1 MYLFTGQRDHKID
14 GKDRIVVPSAYA
26 NAIAATGKGVV
37 YLVPGPDGG
46 CLEAYPGD
54 VFEAMAGGQVPNRFD
69 GDLARK
75 RAFFSNAERC
85 ELTGP
90 GRISIPDRF
99 LALFPKRE
107 VRICGFN
114 TYLELWDPQRWEVEV
129 GSGIRVD
136 GGQVNGKQADGGK
149 PPPKA

>member
-26 NAIAATGKGVV
+26 TAIQAQGKGAV

-46 CLEAYPGD
+46 CLEAYPAD
-54 VFEAMAGGQVPNRFD
+54 VFEAMAQGQIPNRFD

-75 RAFFSNAERC
+75 RSFFSNAEHC

-90 GRISIPDRF
+90 GRITIPDRF

-114 TYLELWDPQRWEVEV
+114 TYLELWDPERWDGEV
-129 GSGIRVD
+129 GCGIRAV
-136 GGQVNGKQADGGK
+136 GGK
-149 PPPKA
+149 PPSKA